1 MMVSGGRHPRHRK
14 HRQAAGPQK
23 NPTAAP
29 TADGDNPPLKDRHF
43 CLRNKCNRIEVAL
56 ADNPPDG

>member
-1 MMVSGGRHPRHRK
+1 MMVSGGRHPVTANTDK
-14 HRQAAGPQK
+14 PLAPQK
-23 NPTAAP
+23 NPSVTP
-29 TADGDNPPLKDRHF
+29 TADGDNPPLKNRHS